1 MNPAGSKRFTLGVK
15 RDLPI
20 VVCCCC
26 EIQERENTPEAFS
39 KNSTFVSR
47 EIASIFYDTCVKPL
61 AREFCVARG
70 FRPLATQSTKLLIN
84 LSREEILSRERFST
98 SRERFPIGADFLLN
112 ASELS

>member
-1 MNPAGSKRFTLGVK
+1 MSGSASKWQRVIL
-15 RDLPI
+15 LPI
-20 VVCCCC
+20 LRQ
-26 EIQERENTPEAFS
+26 IGGFDSAEAFS

-61 AREFCVARG
+61 AREFCLARG

-112 ASELS
+112 ASGHTDRESIL